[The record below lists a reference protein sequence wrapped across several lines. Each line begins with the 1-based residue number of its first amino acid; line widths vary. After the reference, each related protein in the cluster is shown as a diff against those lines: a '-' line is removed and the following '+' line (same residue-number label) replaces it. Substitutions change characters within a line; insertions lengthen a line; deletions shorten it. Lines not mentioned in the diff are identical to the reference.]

1 MARTLTPTD
10 GHAIM
15 NALVKQ
21 ATGVDNVTSFDAS
34 SFISAGETVLATGL
48 ENVLNS
54 LNIVLGRTLVAARPY
69 TGKLNRMQA
78 IDTGV
83 YSNRMRKISFYSK
96 YAVADGRHNTNLF
109 TNLADEFT
117 NGQNTTALG
126 AAQSTKSMW
135 EQHQPMPLEMNFG
148 GSTVWQ
154 DCITTYEDQL
164 QTAFRSV
171 EDFTRF
177 VAGYLTEHG
186 NDIESQKE
194 AFNRMMLLNK
204 IASTYYYDS
213 ISATQGQVI
222 NLTAAFNARFGTS
235 YTSAQLRSTYLKEF
249 LAFFVATFKNES
261 KFMTERSAYRHLNFA
276 KTVDGEDYAIL
287 RHTPYNR
294 QRVYLYAPLFTEA
307 EALVLPE
314 IFRPNYL
321 DLETQ
326 YEEVNYWQ
334 GISSRAEIDVTPAV
348 IDLTT
353 GEQTAADDPVQLEYV
368 VGAIMDEDA
377 LMTNYQLDAART
389 TPIEA
394 RKGYYNTWLSIAKN
408 GIDDGSENCVIFIM
422 ADPEEEPGGEG

>member
-1 MARTLTPTD
+1 MARTLTPID

-21 ATGVDNVTSFDAS
+21 ATGIDNVTSFDAS

-69 TGKLNRMQA
+69 TGKLNKMQA

-83 YSNRMRKISFYSK
+83 YSSRMRKISFYSK

-109 TNLADEFT
+109 TNLTDGFT
-117 NGQNTTALG
+117 NGQGT
-126 AAQSTKSMW
+126 AQSTKSMW

-204 IASTYYYDS
+204 IASTYYYIVIDGNVNVLGLLVITLFLSCLGQLGELFFSITKRNHNIKDFSNIMPGHGGVLDRLDS
-213 ISATQGQVI
+213 IIFVVI
-222 NLTAAFNARFGTS
+222 GYIL
-235 YTSAQLRSTYLKEF
+235 
-249 LAFFVATFKNES
+249 LA
-261 KFMTERSAYRHLNFA
+261 
-276 KTVDGEDYAIL
+276 
-287 RHTPYNR
+287 
-294 QRVYLYAPLFTEA
+294 
-307 EALVLPE
+307 
-314 IFRPNYL
+314 
-321 DLETQ
+321 
-326 YEEVNYWQ
+326 
-334 GISSRAEIDVTPAV
+334 GII
-348 IDLTT
+348 
-353 GEQTAADDPVQLEYV
+353 
-368 VGAIMDEDA
+368 
-377 LMTNYQLDAART
+377 
-389 TPIEA
+389 
-394 RKGYYNTWLSIAKN
+394 
-408 GIDDGSENCVIFIM
+408 
-422 ADPEEEPGGEG
+422 